1 MTATMV
7 AGNPDNLPEIRWP
20 SMVSLSVCMH
30 ILFFC
35 IILLV
40 PEYPTSWHQIGGTVY
55 EVNLV
60 DMPSSIGAGS
70 KGGRTTVADEKQE
83 SPSPDRGSQARR
95 ISAPEEKEPPLVVA
109 KKTVNRTKSQPQKPK
124 VSSSQLIDN
133 AISKIE
139 KEVSTED
146 SDQVEKALSELMR
159 TSEVDSGG
167 QAGTGDGV
175 PTGIAIRIYQMEV
188 ESRIYGNWS
197 YPVAIQDTKKLR
209 AIVLLKVRDD
219 GTIMECQFKQRSG
232 DTIFNQSVLKAIEK
246 SDPLP
251 PLPEGYPKSHEE
263 IEINFNLEDLE

>member
-1 MTATMV
+1 MAATMV
-7 AGNPDNLPEIRWP
+7 AANPDNLPEIRWSP
-20 SMVSLSVCMH
+20 MVTLSVCMH
-30 ILFFC
+30 IVFFC

-40 PEYPTSWHQIGGTVY
+40 PEYSTSWHQVEATVY

-60 DMPSSIGAGS
+60 DMPSSMRAQS
-70 KGGRTTVADEKQE
+70 KRGITGVADEKQE
-83 SPSPDRGSQARR
+83 SPSKDRGSQAKR

-109 KKTVNRTKSQPQKPK
+109 KKTVNRTKSQPEKPK

-139 KEVSTED
+139 KEVSTEG
-146 SDQVEKALSELMR
+146 SEQVEKALSKLRR
-159 TSEVDSGG
+159 TSEVDSGR

-197 YPVAIQDTKKLR
+197 YPVAIQGAKKLQ
-209 AIVLLKVRDD
+209 AIVLLEVRDD
-219 GTIMECQFKQRSG
+219 GTVMECQFRQRSG
-232 DTIFNQSVLKAIEK
+232 DNIFDQSVLKAIEK

-251 PLPEGYPKSHEE
+251 PLPEGYPKTHEE

>member
-7 AGNPDNLPEIRWP
+7 AANPDNLPEIRWP
-20 SMVSLSVCMH
+20 PMVTLSVCMH
-30 ILFFC
+30 IIFFC

-40 PEYPTSWHQIGGTVY
+40 PEYPTSWHQIEGTVY

-60 DMPSSIGAGS
+60 DMPSSMRAQS
-70 KGGRTTVADEKQE
+70 KGGVTTVADEKQG
-83 SPSPDRGSQARR
+83 SPSKDIDSQARR

-109 KKTVNRTKSQPQKPK
+109 KKTVNGTKSQPEKPK
-124 VSSSQLIDN
+124 VSSSQLIDD

-139 KEVSTED
+139 KEVSTEG
-146 SDQVEKALSELMR
+146 SDKVEKALSELRR

-167 QAGTGDGV
+167 RSGTGDGI

-188 ESRIYGNWS
+188 ESRIYDNWS
-197 YPVAIQDTKKLR
+197 YPVAIQEAKKLQ
-209 AIVLLKVRDD
+209 AIVLLNVRDD
-219 GTIMECQFKQRSG
+219 GAIMECQFKQRSG
-232 DTIFNQSVLKAIEK
+232 NTIFDQSVLKAIEK

-251 PLPEGYPKSHEE
+251 PLPEGYPKTHEE